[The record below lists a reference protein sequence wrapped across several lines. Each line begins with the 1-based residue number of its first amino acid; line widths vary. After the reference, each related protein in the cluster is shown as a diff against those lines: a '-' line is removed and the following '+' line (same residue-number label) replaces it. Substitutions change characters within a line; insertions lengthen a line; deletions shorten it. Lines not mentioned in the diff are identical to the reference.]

1 MVSRIVRISSGFLA
15 IGLVVV
21 ALQQPVAAKQLV
33 AAKGKTDYKSCTYPK
48 STAPAKPYVPKA
60 KSWTEKGV
68 DSLVKGIDISQWQHT
83 DNKAIDFSSLKNTYG
98 ASFVFIKS
106 SDGGN
111 RDKGKSAYWY
121 PIDSKAAKDAGLL
134 VGAYHYAVPGML
146 GTGDMLPTGAKKPKA
161 AWNTKVKTARDN
173 RTNDAK
179 LQAAM
184 AYKQSGNNPKGDL
197 PLTLDIEERPCGWS
211 WQQVAAWSRD
221 FLLEYEK
228 ISGRKPIV
236 YCNGY
241 MINKLVANKVAD
253 PNVKG
258 ASFDFSKYPLWVAQ
272 WSLAQTTNPPAVGI
286 WADRWT
292 FWQFSSDG
300 ALKDAIPTIPSART
314 DLDVFNGSLE
324 SLQALANQ

>member
-1 MVSRIVRISSGFLA
+1 MSRLIRILSGFLA
-15 IGLVVV
+15 FGIAVA
-21 ALQQPVAAKQLV
+21 ALQQPVSAKQLV
-33 AAKGKTDYKSCTYPK
+33 STKSKAAYKSCTYPK
-48 STAPAKPYVPKA
+48 SKAPAKPYVPKA
-60 KSWTEKGV
+60 KSWAEKGV

-83 DNKAIDFSSLKNTYG
+83 DNKAIDFASLKNTYG
-98 ASFVFIKS
+98 VSFVFIKS

-121 PIDSKAAKDAGLL
+121 PIDSQAAREQGLI
-134 VGAYHYAVPGML
+134 VGPYHYAVPGML
-146 GTGDMLPTGAKKPKA
+146 GDGDMLPTGKKKPKA
-161 AWNTKVKTARDN
+161 VWNAKVKTARDN
-173 RTNDAK
+173 RTKDAK

-184 AYKQSGNNPKGDL
+184 AYKQSANNPKGDL

-211 WQQVAAWSRD
+211 WQNVAAWSRD

-228 ISGRKPIV
+228 LSGRKPIV
-236 YCNGY
+236 YCNSY

-258 ASFDFSKYPLWVAQ
+258 GKFDFSQYPLWVAQ
-272 WSLAQTTNPPAVGI
+272 WSLTQTTNPPAVGI
-286 WADRWT
+286 WADKWT

-300 ALKDAIPTIPSART
+300 ALRDAIPTIPSART

>member
-1 MVSRIVRISSGFLA
+1 MVSRIVRISCEFLA
-15 IGLVVV
+15 IGLVVA
-21 ALQQPVAAKQLV
+21 ALQQPVAAKQPV
-33 AAKGKTDYKSCTYPK
+33 ATKGKTVYKSCTYPK

-68 DSLVKGIDISQWQHT
+68 NSLVKGIDISQWQHT
-83 DNKAIDFSSLKNTYG
+83 DNKAIDFASLKNTYG

-121 PIDSKAAKDAGLL
+121 PIDSKAAKDQGLI

-161 AWNTKVKTARDN
+161 VWNAKVKTALEN

-211 WQQVAAWSRD
+211 WQHVAAWSRD

-228 ISGRKPIV
+228 LSGRKPIV

-272 WSLAQTTNPPAVGI
+272 WSLTQTTNPPAVGI
-286 WADRWT
+286 WADKWT